1 MPRRPEE
8 TLLYEVV
15 AQELET
21 SLERQQERD
30 RLVMFMTI
38 SPTERTGLNAAIP
51 QPPPPGP
58 AQPQENVVVLSMD
71 RNGVIRI
78 NQDEVEPSRLV
89 EHLQNIFKSRNDR
102 TMFLQADSELLFND
116 VAQLIDAAKGA
127 GVDRLG
133 LMPEC
138 RDNCDCGF
146 HRTSSGKPHGVRLTY
161 FNFSENARII
171 IDFSAALNSLNAGRC
186 GGRIRASVNR
196 SQN

>member
-1 MPRRPEE
+1 MKKKRRRILPRADINVTPFIDI
-8 TLLYEVV
+8 LLV
-15 AQELET
+15 L
-21 SLERQQERD
+21 
-30 RLVMFMTI
+30 LVIFMTI

-58 AQPQENVVVLSMD
+58 AQRQKNVVVLSMD

-78 NQDEVEPSRLV
+78 NQDEVEPLRLV

-133 LMPEC
+133 LMTE
-138 RDNCDCGF
+138 
-146 HRTSSGKPHGVRLTY
+146 
-161 FNFSENARII
+161 AI
-171 IDFSAALNSLNAGRC
+171 SA
-186 GGRIRASVNR
+186 
-196 SQN
+196 Q